1 VYDDADDQFYQ
12 GYPSQARRRP
22 TILASVVTSI
32 VTSVAVFFILRA
44 LDDRGYLGGR
54 GAATAP
60 APTAAANATA
70 LAGASAVQVPNVVGV
85 RLDQARELLK
95 ARNLLISIAEERD
108 DPNRPAGSIVSQ
120 NPLAGSESQPGT
132 TVQVAVARAV
142 SSVIVPPLAGLKPDE
157 AARLLASK
165 GLQLGPQKAATSESV
180 AVGLVAGSEPAAG
193 SPVPP
198 AGVVSLL
205 IATPAGKAVPKV
217 TGRSLT
223 RGKKLLEEAGFK
235 VGKTIY
241 RYDPCCGEYI
251 ILRQTPAEGEAAAP
265 GATVDLIVNE
275 PG

>member
-22 TILASVVTSI
+22 TILASIVTSI
-32 VTSVAVFFILRA
+32 VTTVVLFFGLRA
-44 LDDRGYLGGR
+44 LDERGHLGGR
-54 GAATAP
+54 GAGPAPVQSAAAP
-60 APTAAANATA
+60 A
-70 LAGASAVQVPNVVGV
+70 GAVQVPNVVGV
-85 RLDQARELLK
+85 KLEQARELLK
-95 ARNLLISIAEERD
+95 ARGLLISIAEERD
-108 DPNRPAGSIVSQ
+108 DASRPAGSIVSQ

-157 AARLLASK
+157 AMRLLASK
-165 GLQLGPQKAATSESV
+165 GLQPGPQKAAASDSV

-193 SPVPP
+193 APVPP

-205 IATPAGKAVPKV
+205 IAAASGKPIPKV
-217 TGRSLT
+217 TGTRLT

-251 ILRQTPAEGEAAAP
+251 ILRQTPAEGEPAAP
-265 GATVDLIVNE
+265 GASVDLIVNE